1 MKEINYISKDE
12 EKDLTLTWFYDDIPE
27 EFREVR
33 KNIQGVEQEYLELR
47 QLLKETEDRLQNQ
60 INDVEMQAR
69 ARYLKRRITHLEK
82 KFPWLVT
89 EQVLEYSLW
98 GVPH

>member
-1 MKEINYISKDE
+1 MKKINHISKDK
-12 EKDLTLTWFYDDIPE
+12 EKDLTLMWFYDDIPE

-60 INDVEMQAR
+60 KNDVETQAR
-69 ARYLKRRITHLEK
+69 ARYLKGRITQLEK
-82 KFPWLVT
+82 KFFWLVT